1 MLKGQ
6 ELGRR
11 YWWDFLGEKGRV
23 GGIKMSGDIERKLEV
38 QDGEEVMSHDR
49 MQITI
54 NGLI

>member
-1 MLKGQ
+1 
-6 ELGRR
+6 
-11 YWWDFLGEKGRV
+11 
-23 GGIKMSGDIERKLEV
+23 MSGDIERKLEV